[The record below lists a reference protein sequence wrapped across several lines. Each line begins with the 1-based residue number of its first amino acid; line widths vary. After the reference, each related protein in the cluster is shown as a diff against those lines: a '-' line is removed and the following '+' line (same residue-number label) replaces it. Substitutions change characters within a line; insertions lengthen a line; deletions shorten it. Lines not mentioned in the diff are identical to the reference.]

1 MLDLLKK
8 RIMNIEKPQ
17 FQNMKNRSLVIST
30 ALFLFTF
37 VLTAQM
43 KEYTLEECILIA
55 LDKNISIKQSELDL
69 ESAEIDKADA
79 IGNFLPRIG
88 AQSQHIWNN
97 GLSQNIT
104 NGLIENL
111 TTQFSSF
118 GGNIGLT
125 LFNGRQNVNQLSRA
139 NLNMLARQY
148 QLEDMKDDISLF
160 VANAYLQ
167 VMFSKELEQVQ
178 RYQLEL
184 AKQELERTQLSID
197 AGILTAAEIFE
208 IEANVATQEQAV
220 IQAENAYRLSRISL
234 AQLLLITDYE
244 NFDIAQEEFDIP
256 FSEILGETPKKIYE
270 KALTFRNDIK
280 LGITNLEL
288 AEKEIDL
295 AKGALMPTLSAF
307 YNYNTR
313 ISYSDRLVETGE
325 FIRTPI
331 GFVQD
336 NGAVV
341 VSQFPQRDVAGAL
354 PFGTQFT
361 QNDGQSYGLSLN
373 IPIFNGLS
381 AKNNIKR
388 RKLNLKRI
396 ENQLE
401 QTKLDLE
408 NTINQAYNDAKGAYK
423 FYDASEKT
431 LLARQQAFE
440 IAKQRFDA
448 GVLNSFDYV
457 QARQRYQIAASD
469 IIRAKFDYIFKLKV
483 LEFYF
488 GLEM

>member
-1 MLDLLKK
+1 MKK
-8 RIMNIEKPQ
+8 IFSFLI
-17 FQNMKNRSLVIST
+17 SLST
-30 ALFLFTF
+30 FLTS
-37 VLTAQM
+37 AQV
-43 KEYTLEECILIA
+43 KQYTLKECVLLA
-55 LDKNISIKQSELDL
+55 LENNISIKQSELEL
-69 ESAEIDKADA
+69 ESAEIDKGDA
-79 IGNFLPRIG
+79 MGSFFPRVN

-118 GGNIGLT
+118 GGNIGVT
-125 LFNGRQNVNQLSRA
+125 LFNGRQNINQLSRA
-139 NLNMLARQY
+139 NLNLIARQY
-148 QLEDMKDDISLF
+148 QLEDMKDDTSLF

-167 VMFSKELEQVQ
+167 VMFNRELNQVQ

-184 AKQELERTQLSID
+184 AKQELERTQLSIES
-197 AGILTAAEIFE
+197 GILTPVEVYE
-208 IEANVATQEQAV
+208 IEANIATQEQAV
-220 IQAENAYRLSRISL
+220 VQAENAYRLSRISL

-244 NFDIAQEEFDIP
+244 NFDIAKENFDIP
-256 FSEILGETPKKIYE
+256 FSEILTETPRAIFE
-270 KALTFRNDIK
+270 KALTQRNDIK
-280 LGITNLEL
+280 LGITNLEI
-288 AEKEIDL
+288 AEKDIDL

-313 ISYSDRLVETGE
+313 ISYSDRFIETGNL
-325 FIRTPI
+325 IQTPI
-331 GFVQD
+331 GIVQE
-336 NGAVV
+336 NGATV
-341 VSQFPQRDVAGAL
+341 VSQFPEREITGPL
-354 PFGTQFT
+354 SFGNQFT
-361 QNDGQSYGLSLN
+361 QNDGQSYGLSVN

-381 AKNNIKR
+381 IKNNIKR
-388 RKLNLKRI
+388 RKLNLKRL

-408 NTINQAYNDAKGAYK
+408 NTINQAYNNTRGSYK

-431 LLARQQAFE
+431 LIARKQAFD
-440 IAKQRFDA
+440 IAKQRFEA

-457 QARQRYQIAASD
+457 QARQRYQIASSD

-488 GLEM
+488 GLPLEY

>member
-1 MLDLLKK
+1 
-8 RIMNIEKPQ
+8 MN
-17 FQNMKNRSLVIST
+17 NRSLIIST
-30 ALFLFTF
+30 VLFLFTF
-37 VLTAQM
+37 ALTAQIR
-43 KEYTLEECILIA
+43 EYTLEECILIA
-55 LDKNISIKQSELDL
+55 LDKNIRIKQSELDL

-79 IGNFLPRIG
+79 IGNFLPRLN
-88 AQSQHIWNN
+88 AQSQQIWNN

-118 GGNIGLT
+118 GGNIGVT

-139 NLNMLARQY
+139 NLNILARQY

-197 AGILTAAEIFE
+197 AGILTAAEIYE

-256 FSEILGETPKKIYE
+256 FSEILGETPKAIYE

-325 FIRTPI
+325 FIKAPI

-341 VSQFPQRDVAGAL
+341 VSQFPQRDVAKAL

-373 IPIFNGLS
+373 IPIFNGLA

-388 RKLNLKRI
+388 RKLNLERI

-408 NTINQAYNDAKGAYK
+408 NTINQAYNDAEGAYK

>member
-1 MLDLLKK
+1 MKK
-8 RIMNIEKPQ
+8 IFSFLI
-17 FQNMKNRSLVIST
+17 SLST
-30 ALFLFTF
+30 FLTS
-37 VLTAQM
+37 AQV
-43 KEYTLEECILIA
+43 KQYTLKECVLLA
-55 LDKNISIKQSELDL
+55 LENNISIKQSELEL
-69 ESAEIDKADA
+69 ESAEIDKDDA
-79 IGNFLPRIG
+79 MGSFFPRVN

-118 GGNIGLT
+118 GGNIGVT
-125 LFNGRQNVNQLSRA
+125 LFNGRQNINQLSRA
-139 NLNMLARQY
+139 NLNLIARQY
-148 QLEDMKDDISLF
+148 QLEDMKDDTSLF

-167 VMFSKELEQVQ
+167 VMFNRELNQVQ

-184 AKQELERTQLSID
+184 AKQELERTQLSIES
-197 AGILTAAEIFE
+197 GILTPVEVYE
-208 IEANVATQEQAV
+208 IEANIATQEQAV
-220 IQAENAYRLSRISL
+220 VQAENAYRLSRISL

-244 NFDIAQEEFDIP
+244 NFDIAKENFDIP
-256 FSEILGETPKKIYE
+256 FSEILTETPRAIFE
-270 KALTFRNDIK
+270 KALTQRNDIK
-280 LGITNLEL
+280 LGITNLEI
-288 AEKEIDL
+288 AEKDIDL

-313 ISYSDRLVETGE
+313 ISYSDRFIETGNL
-325 FIRTPI
+325 IQTPI
-331 GFVQD
+331 GIVQE
-336 NGAVV
+336 NGAIV
-341 VSQFPQRDVAGAL
+341 VSQFPEREITGPL
-354 PFGTQFT
+354 SFGNQFT
-361 QNDGQSYGLSLN
+361 QNDGQSYGLSIN

-381 AKNNIKR
+381 IKNNIKR
-388 RKLNLKRI
+388 RKLNLKRL

-408 NTINQAYNDAKGAYK
+408 NTINQAYNNTRGSYK

-431 LLARQQAFE
+431 LIARKQAFD
-440 IAKQRFDA
+440 IAKQRFEA

-488 GLEM
+488 GLPLEY

>member
-1 MLDLLKK
+1 
-8 RIMNIEKPQ
+8 
-17 FQNMKNRSLVIST
+17 MKNSKLGLTT
-30 ALFLFTF
+30 ALVLITF
-37 VLTAQM
+37 ALTAQM
-43 KEYTLEECILIA
+43 REYTLEECILIA

-69 ESAEIDKADA
+69 ESSEIDKADA
-79 IGNFLPRIG
+79 IGNFLPRFN

-118 GGNIGLT
+118 GGNLGVT
-125 LFNGRQNVNQLSRA
+125 LFNGRQNINQLSRA

-167 VMFSKELEQVQ
+167 VMFNKELEQVQ
-178 RYQLEL
+178 RFQLEL
-184 AKQELERTQLSID
+184 SKQERERTQLSID
-197 AGILTAAEIFE
+197 AGILTAAEIYE
-208 IEANVATQEQAV
+208 IEANVASQEQAL
-220 IQAENAYRLSRISL
+220 IQAQNAYRLSRISL

-244 NFDIAQEEFDIP
+244 NFDIAQEEFDVP
-256 FSEILGETPKKIYE
+256 FSDILDQTPKAIYE
-270 KALTFRNDIK
+270 KALSFRNDIK
-280 LGITNLEL
+280 LGITNIEL
-288 AEKEIDL
+288 AEKDIDL
-295 AKGALMPTLSAF
+295 AKGTLLPTLSAF

-325 FIRTPI
+325 LLTAPI

-341 VSQFPQRDVAGAL
+341 VSQFPQREVAGAL
-354 PFGTQFT
+354 PFSKQFT

-381 AKNNIKR
+381 SKNNIKR
-388 RKLNLKRI
+388 RKLNLKRV
-396 ENQLE
+396 ENQFE

-408 NTINQAYNDAKGAYK
+408 STINQAYNNAQGAFK
-423 FYDASEKT
+423 FYDASQKT
-431 LLARQQAFE
+431 LVARQQAFE

-488 GLEM
+488 GLEL

>member
-1 MLDLLKK
+1 MKK
-8 RIMNIEKPQ
+8 IFSFLI
-17 FQNMKNRSLVIST
+17 SLST
-30 ALFLFTF
+30 FLTS
-37 VLTAQM
+37 AQV
-43 KEYTLEECILIA
+43 KQYTLKECVLLA
-55 LDKNISIKQSELDL
+55 LENNISIKQSELEL
-69 ESAEIDKADA
+69 ESAEIDKDDA
-79 IGNFLPRIG
+79 MGSFFPRVN

-118 GGNIGLT
+118 GGNIGVT
-125 LFNGRQNVNQLSRA
+125 LFNGRQNINQLSRA
-139 NLNMLARQY
+139 NLNLISRQY
-148 QLEDMKDDISLF
+148 QLEDMKDDTSLF

-167 VMFSKELEQVQ
+167 VMFNRELDQVQ

-184 AKQELERTQLSID
+184 AKQELERTQLSIES
-197 AGILTAAEIFE
+197 GILTPVEVYE
-208 IEANVATQEQAV
+208 IEANIATQEQAV
-220 IQAENAYRLSRISL
+220 VQAENAYRLSRISL

-244 NFDIAQEEFDIP
+244 NFDIAKENFDIP
-256 FSEILGETPKKIYE
+256 FSEILTETPRAIFE
-270 KALTFRNDIK
+270 KALTQRNDIK
-280 LGITNLEL
+280 LGITNLEI
-288 AEKEIDL
+288 AEKDIDL

-313 ISYSDRLVETGE
+313 ISYSDRFIETGNL
-325 FIRTPI
+325 IQTPI
-331 GFVQD
+331 GIVQE
-336 NGAVV
+336 NGATV
-341 VSQFPQRDVAGAL
+341 VSQFPEREITGPL
-354 PFGTQFT
+354 SFGNQFT
-361 QNDGQSYGLSLN
+361 QNDGQSYGLSVN

-381 AKNNIKR
+381 IKNNIKR
-388 RKLNLKRI
+388 RKLNLKRL

-408 NTINQAYNDAKGAYK
+408 NTINQAYNNTRGSYK

-431 LLARQQAFE
+431 LIARKQAFD
-440 IAKQRFDA
+440 IAKQRFEA

-488 GLEM
+488 GLPLEY